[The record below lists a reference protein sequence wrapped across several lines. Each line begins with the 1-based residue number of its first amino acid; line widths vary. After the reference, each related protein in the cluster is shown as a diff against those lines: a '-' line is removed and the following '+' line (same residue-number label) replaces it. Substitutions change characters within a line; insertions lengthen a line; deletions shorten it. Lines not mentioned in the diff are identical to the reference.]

1 MRKFLGVLSI
11 LMIAVFL
18 LTACAPQVA
27 EPEVE
32 EPSVDVEE
40 PVVEEPATEVE
51 EVPEVDVEEEAA
63 VEEEEESEEVEMT
76 VLPEMTKVS
85 ILTDWWHST
94 DYAALL
100 GADYHGFFTERN
112 LDVEIRQGGPGIRPA
127 NDVVTG
133 EVDFANA
140 LAENVILAEAAGGEL
155 VAFFATYQVS
165 PMGLMV
171 HEETGASSFQ
181 DIIDQDMTVRIFPGQ
196 VFWEVL
202 KCENDIQ
209 LEEIMYDGVLS
220 TWINEKNWADQA
232 FATTNPYHVMQE
244 GAKPVHISAT
254 QLGFRS
260 YATTYFT
267 TREFAEENP
276 LVVRAFAEALREGLA
291 AFLED
296 PAPVVNHVIS
306 LNEDFIFDV
315 GMFASDVMQE
325 LCVSEVT
332 DELGLGAMD
341 GAVWS
346 DVASRMYSCGII
358 DVEVDADQIWTNE
371 FLLP

>member
-1 MRKFLGVLSI
+1 MKRILSLLSI
-11 LMIAVFL
+11 LLIAVL
-18 LTACAPQVA
+18 VMTACAPQA
-27 EPEVE
+27 TEPEVDDQPSE
-32 EPSVDVEE
+32 VDEP
-40 PVVEEPATEVE
+40 E
-51 EVPEVDVEEEAA
+51 EVV
-63 VEEEEESEEVEMT
+63 EEESEQESEPSDMT

-94 DYAALL
+94 DYAAML

-140 LAENVILAEAAGGEL
+140 LAENVILAESAGGEL

-171 HEETGASSFQ
+171 HEETGATSFQ
-181 DIIDQDMTVRIFPGQ
+181 DIIDKDMTVRIFPGQ

-202 KCENDIQ
+202 KCENDIE

-220 TWINEKNWADQA
+220 TWVTEKNWADQA

-254 QLGFRS
+254 ELGFRS

-267 TREFAEENP
+267 TRDFAEENP
-276 LVVRAFAEALREGLA
+276 LVVRAFAEALQDGLE

-296 PAPVVNHVIS
+296 PEPVVNHVIS
-306 LNEDFIFDV
+306 LNEDFIFEV
-315 GMFASDVMQE
+315 GLFAADVMRE
-325 LCVSEVT
+325 LTQSELT
-332 DELGLGAMD
+332 DEHGLGVME
-341 GAVWS
+341 GAVWN
-346 DVASRMYSCGII
+346 DVSSRMYNCGII
-358 DVEVDADQIWTNE
+358 DVAVDADQIWTNQY
-371 FLLP
+371 LLP

>member
-1 MRKFLGVLSI
+1 MRKLMVITSVI
-11 LMIAVFL
+11 MIAVFVL
-18 LTACAPQVA
+18 SACSPA
-27 EPEVE
+27 EP
-32 EPSVDVEE
+32 PTVEE
-40 PVVEEPATEVE
+40 PVVEEPVVE
-51 EVPEVDVEEEAA
+51 EPVVEEP
-63 VEEEEESEEVEMT
+63 VSEEPEPEPAEEKT
-76 VLPEMTKVS
+76 VLPEMTTVS

-94 DYAALL
+94 DYAALM
-100 GADYHGFFTERN
+100 GADYHGFFAERN

-133 EVDFANA
+133 QVDFANA
-140 LAENVILAEAAGGEL
+140 LAENVILAESAGGEL
-155 VAFFATYQVS
+155 ITFFATYQIS

-171 HEETGASSFQ
+171 HEETGATSFQ

-202 KCENDIQ
+202 KCENDIE

-220 TWINEKNWADQA
+220 TWVTEMNWADQA

-244 GAKPVHISAT
+244 GANPVHISAT

-276 LVVRAFAEALREGLA
+276 LVVRAFAEALRDGLA

-296 PAPVVNHVIS
+296 PAPVVEHIIS
-306 LNEDFIFDV
+306 MNEDFIFEV
-315 GMFASDVMQE
+315 GIFAADVMRE
-325 LCVSEVT
+325 LTVSETT

-346 DVASRMYSCGII
+346 DVASRMYACGII
-358 DVEVDADQIWTNE
+358 DVEVDADAIWTND

>member
-1 MRKFLGVLSI
+1 MKKFFGLISV
-11 LMIAVFL
+11 LMIAAFL
-18 LTACAPQVA
+18 FTACAPTTP
-27 EPEVE
+27 EPVVEEPVVVVEEPAPVVEEEPVVEVE
-32 EPSVDVEE
+32 EEPVVEVEEE
-40 PVVEEPATEVE
+40 PVVEEVQKTIL
-51 EVPEVDVEEEAA
+51 PEV
-63 VEEEEESEEVEMT
+63 T
-76 VLPEMTKVS
+76 QVS
-85 ILTDWWHST
+85 ILTDWWHSS
-94 DYAALL
+94 DYAALMS
-100 GADYHGFFTERN
+100 ADYHGFFTERN

-133 EVDFANA
+133 EVDMGIA
-140 LAENVILAEAAGGEL
+140 LAENVILATAAGGE
-155 VAFFATYQVS
+155 VFSFFATYQVS

-171 HEETGASSFQ
+171 HEETGVNSFQ
-181 DIIDQDMTVRIFPGQ
+181 DIIDQNMTVRIFPGQ

-220 TWINEKNWADQA
+220 TWVTEMNWADQA

-254 QLGFRS
+254 ELGFRS

-267 TREFAEENP
+267 THEFAEENP

-296 PAPVVNHVIS
+296 PEPVVNHIIT
-306 LNEDFIFDV
+306 LNEDFLFEV

-325 LCVSEVT
+325 LAVSEVT

-346 DVASRMYSCGII
+346 DVASRMFNCGII
-358 DVEVDADQIWTNE
+358 DAEVDPDNLWTNE